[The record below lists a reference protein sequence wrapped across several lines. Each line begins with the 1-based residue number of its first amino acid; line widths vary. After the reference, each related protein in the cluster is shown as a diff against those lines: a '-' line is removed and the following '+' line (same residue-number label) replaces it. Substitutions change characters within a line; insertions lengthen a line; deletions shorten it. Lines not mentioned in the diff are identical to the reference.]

1 MSLYQCFLTLPSV
14 RFGNSFAISPHE
26 LPASRK
32 VFSRR
37 SSAGVHG
44 VFVRDFLAGGVAEAP
59 SPVAA
64 SASWLTI
71 DVSAASGFTAPSVVV
86 DGPAAAV
93 VAPVL
98 VLVLISAAFRLRAEV
113 GELGD
118 LTVAPTGAAL
128 ATSVFMDARVGDA
141 IVGPAG
147 GAGAMG

>member
-1 MSLYQCFLTLPSV
+1 M
-14 RFGNSFAISPHE
+14 
-26 LPASRK
+26 
-32 VFSRR
+32 
-37 SSAGVHG
+37 
-44 VFVRDFLAGGVAEAP
+44 AGGVAEAP
-59 SPVAA
+59 SPAAA

-71 DVSAASGFTAPSVVV
+71 EVGATSGFTAPSVVV

-93 VAPVL
+93 VGPVLVL

-118 LTVAPTGAAL
+118 LTVAPTGAAF
-128 ATSVFMDARVGDA
+128 ATSVFIDARVGDA